1 MEAFENAVDYNGNKL
16 YLMYDKTH
24 KAASVFSLETE
35 LEQKLVVP
43 FREALLG
50 DASLIKAIPSYAN

>member
-1 MEAFENAVDYNGNKL
+1 M

-43 FREALLG
+43 FREAILG
-50 DASLIKAIPSYAN
+50 DASLIKAIPS